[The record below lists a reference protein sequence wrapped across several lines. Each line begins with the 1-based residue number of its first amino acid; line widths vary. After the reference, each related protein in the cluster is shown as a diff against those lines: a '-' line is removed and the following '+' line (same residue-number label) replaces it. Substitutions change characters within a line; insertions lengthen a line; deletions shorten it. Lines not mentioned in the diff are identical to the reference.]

1 MPSLSYTGS
10 GIFQLSACS
19 KYWKTIN
26 YPHKWSPGDIL
37 FSKQKAIMGQFEKIA
52 VKQVR
57 LIINAG
63 TAGKMIFIYVD
74 TFNSLWNEDDLV
86 QEYDALL
93 LAKMYYEKKI
103 IETNNANYPC
113 VI

>member
-10 GIFQLSACS
+10 GRFQIGACA
-19 KYWKTIN
+19 KFWKTIN

-37 FSKQKAIMGQFEKIA
+37 FSKLKAQLGQFEKVAI
-52 VKQVR
+52 KQVR
-57 LIINAG
+57 LVMNAA

-74 TFNSLWNEDDLV
+74 TFNSLWNEYDLV

-93 LAKMYYEKKI
+93 LAKMFYEQKI
-103 IETNNANYPC
+103 IETNDANYPC
-113 VI
+113 II

>member
-1 MPSLSYTGS
+1 MPSYTGS
-10 GIFQLSACS
+10 GGFRFGVCS

-37 FSKQKAIMGQFEKIA
+37 FSKPKAMIGQFEKIA
-52 VKQVR
+52 IKQVR
-57 LIINAG
+57 LIMNAD

-74 TFNSLWNEDDLV
+74 TFNSLWNEYDLV

-93 LAKMYYEKKI
+93 IAKMYYEKQIAITTK
-103 IETNNANYPC
+103 ANYVC
-113 VI
+113 NL

>member
-1 MPSLSYTGS
+1 MPSFSYTGS
-10 GIFQLSACS
+10 GSLKISTCS

-37 FSKQKAIMGQFEKIA
+37 FSKQKALMGIFEKVAI
-52 VKQVR
+52 KQVK
-57 LIINAG
+57 LIMNST

-74 TFNSLWNEDDLV
+74 TFNSLWNENDLV

-93 LAKMYYEKKI
+93 IAKMYYERKI
-103 IETNNANYPC
+103 SETNNANYPC
-113 VI
+113 NI